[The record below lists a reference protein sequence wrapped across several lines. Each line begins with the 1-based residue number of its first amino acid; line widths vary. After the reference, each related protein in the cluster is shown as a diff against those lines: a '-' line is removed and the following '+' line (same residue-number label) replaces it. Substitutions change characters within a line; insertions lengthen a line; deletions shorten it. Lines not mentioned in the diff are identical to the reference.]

1 MTHRPLTF
9 RLLQQHILC
18 MSSFIACAQTVPTPS
33 LAIPGAGTA
42 ETSRI
47 PVPLKAGTYEVPSPD
62 PKRFNLA
69 PVDVAER
76 TKQTLDH
83 LDLAT
88 RSYRAIAAPIQTVG
102 EPSDVLYR
110 EEAVNDAKI
119 IASDAFK
126 AAKAEAVLLTTY
138 APNNSPNRTTARQN
152 VDYQQIMEERE
163 RVRHEITASQSKL
176 NQIDEALSGG
186 TTAPVGI
193 LRANKKK
200 LQQYLD
206 FENGILATLD
216 QVETGNGIDEGSG
229 LAGDI
234 SRLER
239 SIPDLINPNTKSP
252 AVAISDL
259 ANVKSSGIT
268 SQVQALFQLM
278 STRGDLRSRLQ
289 ENEALHRAAQHLSV
303 PVAIAA
309 HALERRGQQLSDLA
323 EAPSDPGNADDDEQ
337 FQSLIQAFNAVK
349 AEAVP
354 LGQELLALDQS
365 RANLMAWQTAVES
378 EYRNLLQAML
388 LRLTIIVGSLSLL
401 FGVSYLWERATV
413 RYVKDRRRRR
423 QLMGMRRVIVGAF
436 CLLIVL
442 FGFTTQFKSLTTF
455 AAFITAGLAVGLQTI
470 LLSVAAYFFIIGRFG
485 IRVGDRITVSNV
497 TGDVIN
503 VGLVRFYLA
512 EMAGTGAEMYSTGRV
527 AVFSNA
533 VLFQAGTPLY
543 KQVPGTDYKWHEMT
557 IKLLPRAGHHQVAEA
572 IGKVV
577 LTVYAEYREEVEA
590 QSRSV
595 EQWTDMWSGLPDV
608 ESILQ
613 FQEDGFQLLIR
624 YPVKLRLASRIDQKV
639 IEALLVLIDSN
650 DEMKQATAS
659 LPVIRS
665 AVKG

>member
-1 MTHRPLTF
+1 
-9 RLLQQHILC
+9 
-18 MSSFIACAQTVPTPS
+18 MSTLIASAQTVPNPNPAVQNAGATQKSGTQAPINANTP
-33 LAIPGAGTA
+33 
-42 ETSRI
+42 
-47 PVPLKAGTYEVPSPD
+47 EVPSPD
-62 PKRFNLA
+62 LKPFNLP
-69 PVDVAER
+69 PVDVPER
-76 TKQTLDH
+76 IKQTLDD

-88 RSYRAIAAPIQTVG
+88 RYYRAIAAPLQTVG
-102 EPSDVLYR
+102 EPNDVLYR
-110 EEAVNDAKI
+110 EEAVSDAKM
-119 IASDAFK
+119 IASDAFQ
-126 AAKAEAVLLTTY
+126 AARAEAILLTTF
-138 APNNSPNRTTARQN
+138 APNNSPNRPTAIQD
-152 VDYQQIMEERE
+152 VGKQQILEEKE
-163 RVRHEITASQSKL
+163 RVRREITASQSKM
-176 NQIDEALSGG
+176 NGIDEALSGG
-186 TTAPVGI
+186 GTAQVGI

-216 QVETGNGIDEGSG
+216 QVESGNGIDEGSG

-239 SIPDLINPNTKSP
+239 TIPDIVNPNTKVP
-252 AVAISDL
+252 TVTLSDL
-259 ANVKSSGIT
+259 GNVKSSGIT
-268 SQVQALFQLM
+268 NQVQALFQLM
-278 STRGDLRSRLQ
+278 VTRSELRSRLQ
-289 ENEALHRAAQHLSV
+289 ETEALHRNAQHLLV
-303 PVAIAA
+303 PVASAA
-309 HALERRGQQLSDLA
+309 HTLETRGQQLSDLA
-323 EAPSDPGNADDDEQ
+323 KAPSDAGNADDNEQ
-337 FQSLIQAFNAVK
+337 FQSLIQSFNAVK
-349 AEAVP
+349 SEGVP

-365 RANLMAWQTAVES
+365 RANLTVWQTAVES
-378 EYRNLLQAML
+378 EYRNLLRAL
-388 LRLTIIVGSLSLL
+388 LIRLLILGGSLSVLL
-401 FGVSYLWERATV
+401 GVSSVWKHATS
-413 RYVKDRRRRR
+413 RYVHDTRRRR
-423 QLMGMRRVIVGAF
+423 QLMGMRRVIIGALS
-436 CLLIVL
+436 LLVVL

-512 EMAGTGAEMYSTGRV
+512 EMAGTGPEMYSTGRV

-557 IKLLPRAGHHQVAEA
+557 IKLLPGAGHHQAADA
-572 IGKVV
+572 ISKVV
-577 LTVYAEYREEVEA
+577 CTVYAEYREEVEA

-613 FQEDGFQLLIR
+613 FQEDGFQLLVR
-624 YPVKLRLASRIDQKV
+624 YPVKLRLASKIDQKV
-639 IEALLVLIDSN
+639 IESLLVLIDNN